1 MLKDTKLTPDFS
13 ITVLAEQTEGL
24 SGSDLRELCRNA
36 AMVPVREFM
45 RSSTDNPKALEKG
58 QLEVCTSEPLT
69 AFLVL
74 TSHSQGFDLRPLS
87 VDDFFAHDGSSPL
100 PPRATDVKSQLD
112 DEPLD

>member
-1 MLKDTKLTPDFS
+1 MLKDTKLSPDFS

-58 QLEVCTSEPLT
+58 QLEVLIFC
-69 AFLVL
+69 AFDC
-74 TSHSQGFDLRPLS
+74 F
-87 VDDFFAHDGSSPL
+87 
-100 PPRATDVKSQLD
+100 PRSYILFTGL
-112 DEPLD
+112 